1 MEGVNDSEPLFDLPD
16 DGQNPAARVKTVQS
30 WQRTT
35 PSATP
40 RATPDGR
47 PQDPTLE
54 APPNGRPE
62 DVAPED
68 APEELAALERLA
80 EDPLSFMAPDWAS
93 AMAPVEDQLRRM
105 GRFLRQEH
113 DAGRGFLPP
122 PSRVLRAFERP
133 LGLVKVLIMGQD
145 PYPTPGHSVGLS
157 FCVDGRTS
165 PLPRSLAN
173 IYKELRSDLGVVP
186 ASHGDLRS
194 WADQGVLLL
203 NRVLT
208 VSPAATG
215 SHRRQGWESVTDAA
229 IHALVAR
236 GKPLV
241 AILWG
246 NDALRLRPLLGDTAI
261 VSSAHPS
268 PLSASRGFFGS
279 RPFSRTNQLLEAQ
292 GAGPVDWRLPAL

>member
-1 MEGVNDSEPLFDLPD
+1 MRGRSGYAGGSAPACRCATMEGVNDSEALFDLPEYLHA
-16 DGQNPAARVKTVQS
+16 PAAANTANAP
-30 WQRTT
+30 T
-35 PSATP
+35 
-40 RATPDGR
+40 
-47 PQDPTLE
+47 DP
-54 APPNGRPE
+54 PE
-62 DVAPED
+62 DPQAD
-68 APEELAALERLA
+68 AAEEMAALERLA
-80 EDPLSFMAPDWAS
+80 EDPLSFMAPDWAQ
-93 AMAPVEDQLRRM
+93 AMAPMDDQLRRM
-105 GRFLRQEH
+105 GQFLRQEH

-133 LGLVKVLIMGQD
+133 LASVKVLVMGQD

-157 FCVDGRTS
+157 FCVDGRTT

-173 IYKELRSDLGVVP
+173 IYKELGSDLGLVP
-186 ASHGDLRS
+186 ASHGDLTP
-194 WADQGVLLL
+194 WANQGVLLL

-215 SHRRQGWESVTDAA
+215 SHRQQGWEAITDAA

-246 NDALRLRPLLGDTAI
+246 KDALRLLPLLGDTA
-261 VSSAHPS
+261 VVASAHPS

-279 RPFSRTNQLLEAQ
+279 KPFSRTNQLLQAQ
-292 GAGPVDWRLPAL
+292 GAAPVDWRLPAL